1 MARLSR
7 EGSGS
12 LSEGA
17 EILRRRE
24 RLGITKVAL
33 AREAG
38 VTRETLAAL
47 EDGRGHR
54 SDTLAKVRRAL
65 DELEEGGFT
74 APPREPEP
82 GVIEFELTD
91 GYGIRVVVKGPIADA
106 DALERSVARLVR
118 DIRGKQDDE
127 AGR

>member
-1 MARLSR
+1 MARS
-7 EGSGS
+7 GSGS
-12 LSEGA
+12 PNEGA

-24 RLGITKVAL
+24 ALGITKVAL
-33 AREAG
+33 ARAAG

-65 DELEEGGFT
+65 DELEKGSLG
-74 APPREPEP
+74 AAQREPEP
-82 GVIEFELTD
+82 GMIEFELAD
-91 GYGIRVVVKGPIADA
+91 GFGIRVVVKGPVAEA

-118 DIRGKQDDE
+118 DLRGKQGDE
-127 AGR
+127 AGSQ